1 MKRESKKR
9 LTNDDLLFQE
19 GLSVLAL
26 LSGILLISAL
36 VDAGLGPAASAP
48 GQELRAPW
56 IFVGA
61 QYLLRYLPVQVAGV
75 WAPLVVTLFLAL
87 IPFLRGSGSA
97 GGGGTGARPL
107 APVIVFFV
115 CMFLIVGVTLIGYW
129 SIS

>member
-1 MKRESKKR
+1 MKRKSKKR
-9 LTNDDLLFQE
+9 LTNDDLLFRE

-36 VDAGLGPAASAP
+36 ADASLGPSANAP

-61 QYLLRYLPVQVAGV
+61 QYLLRYLPVRAAGV
-75 WAPLVVTLFLAL
+75 WAPLIVTLCLAL
-87 IPFLRGSGSA
+87 IPFLRGSVPA
-97 GGGGTGARPL
+97 RNGGRPL
-107 APVIVFFV
+107 APIIIFAV
-115 CMFLIVGVTLIGYW
+115 CMFLIVGVTLVGYW